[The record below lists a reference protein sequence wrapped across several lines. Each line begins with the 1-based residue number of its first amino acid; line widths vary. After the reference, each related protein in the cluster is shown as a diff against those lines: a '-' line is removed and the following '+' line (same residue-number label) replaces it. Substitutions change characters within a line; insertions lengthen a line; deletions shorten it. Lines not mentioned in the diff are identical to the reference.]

1 MSIPFRSFA
10 IEEAGLAAYL
20 RVLSGLGDH
29 AEMHGALL
37 VVNAIGEPVEFC
49 FASLKP
55 PASPLWRDVDLKRR
69 AVATLTR
76 SLFNECGAQPRL
88 VFGLASEID
97 PTLFRVDVS
106 PAIAACRVI
115 PGISTGI
122 SEGEMATDQGPRLI
136 WAGER
141 PGPESPERQLL
152 NRLINNDLLAEPFVR
167 AEAALAES
175 VLAGGI

>member
-10 IEEAGLAAYL
+10 VEEAGLAAYL
-20 RVLSGLGDH
+20 RILSTLGDDGQT
-29 AEMHGALL
+29 HGALL

-49 FASLKP
+49 FAALQP
-55 PASPLWRDVDLKRR
+55 PTGALWRPEDLSRR
-69 AVATLTR
+69 TAATLTR
-76 SLFNECGAQPRL
+76 ALFEECGAQPRL
-88 VFGLASEID
+88 LLGLASEISSV
-97 PTLFRVDVS
+97 LFRLDVS

-115 PGISTGI
+115 PGNPPDI

-141 PGPESPERQLL
+141 PGLDSPERQLL
-152 NRLINNDLLAEPFVR
+152 NRLINNDLLTEPFIR

-175 VLAGGI
+175 MRAGVT